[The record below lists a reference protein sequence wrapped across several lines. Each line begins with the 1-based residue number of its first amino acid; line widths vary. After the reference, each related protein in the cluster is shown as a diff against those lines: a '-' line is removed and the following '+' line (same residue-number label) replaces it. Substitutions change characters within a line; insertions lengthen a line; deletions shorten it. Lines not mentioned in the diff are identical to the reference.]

1 MKKISICHCGDTSL
15 EPHGRRLFIQL
26 ALGAGAALS
35 FRNAIAEGLED
46 SNARPQSGDRFV
58 FADSPDVAKE
68 ITLADLVPG
77 APQILAW
84 PMDPATQIVRNGSRL
99 NQVLLV
105 RFDPASLDEE
115 TRPHAAEGIVA
126 YSAICTHAQCSV
138 MGWNQQKQ
146 VLHCDCHQSE
156 YDPRQNAKVV
166 FGPAPRSLPAL
177 PVKIVDGVLIAAGGF
192 LGKTGSH
199 RS

>member
-1 MKKISICHCGDTSL
+1 MKKTSICRCGGTRP
-15 EPHGRRLFIQL
+15 EPNGRRSFIQL

-35 FRNAIAEGLED
+35 FRKGLAEEQGD

-58 FADSPDVAKE
+58 FSDSSDEPKE
-68 ITLADLVPG
+68 ITPADLVPG
-77 APQILAW
+77 APQVLAW
-84 PMDPATQIVRNGSRL
+84 PKDPATHTVRNGSRL

-105 RFDPASLDEE
+105 RFDPASLDDE

-126 YSAICTHAQCSV
+126 YSAVCTHAQCSV
-138 MGWNQQKQ
+138 VGWNQQKQ

-177 PVKIVDGVLIAAGGF
+177 PVKIVDGALTAAGGF
-192 LGKTGSH
+192 LGKAGSH